1 MVELVEGEAALER
14 IDRGDVI
21 ALTGAATDATFY
33 VDGLT
38 AEQVAANRRIVA
50 ISAES
55 CLAAMTNSNQL
66 FAAALV
72 DGLFAGYVIATV
84 HAPDDRELDWIMVHP
99 DFHGTGVA
107 IALMEAG
114 IAWLGDDRPLWL
126 NVIRDNG
133 RAIGFYRKFGFEVD
147 PEARTAHLVP
157 HVIMRRKG
165 SA

>member
-55 CLAAMTNSNQL
+55 CLAAMTNSNRSSPRPSS
-66 FAAALV
+66 
-72 DGLFAGYVIATV
+72 TV
-84 HAPDDRELDWIMVHP
+84 FSRAMSSPPSM
-99 DFHGTGVA
+99 
-107 IALMEAG
+107 
-114 IAWLGDDRPLWL
+114 RPT
-126 NVIRDNG
+126 
-133 RAIGFYRKFGFEVD
+133 
-147 PEARTAHLVP
+147 TA
-157 HVIMRRKG
+157 
-165 SA
+165 S